1 MIFFLSDLTAEFKKQ
16 KEEDKKPNRTIQK
29 AKGIALL
36 GGSGIVGTQAARSGL
51 PRLVGARLEQ
61 HGTSRKAAANII
73 KEGYLNPAYGGTE
86 GGVTASMKLPKE
98 FMDRAKGYTFISGK
112 NPNHPFWNERN
123 PLSPIWDVI
132 NRKVQVLGYRGSKA
146 GKLTD
151 KDVEKGAKF
160 IGGSLSSLLNPIK
173 KNLDDLTPEKY
184 LEELKKK
191 ANKGDDFDKSYYEQF
206 KDNPEKLKA
215 ELRKSQQNVKR
226 VIKKIKDIGKRSYK
240 DPSRIKGIKK
250 TQLKYKK
257 LFDQY
262 KDEFKE
268 YAKKERNLVQVR
280 DYKTDK
286 YLKGSSYKRTLEE
299 FLSNKAR
306 DGDKKAARL
315 LKLQDSLQDQIGTKK
330 TAKYLGLGAGW
341 TQKLVSSPALG
352 AVGVGKTLY
361 IPGTD
366 DYFNNTDRFK
376 YDIDDPFGNPLK
388 MGKAFQSEQGGF
400 GGNALKT
407 KEKVRAFGNRFG
419 ATKWLLEKEGNGNV
433 LKGAAKLMAANP
445 KRALTGAAILGLGG
459 AGSYMLGK
467 KGINLIK
474 GDQPDKLRDRKSK
487 VKSYVRKGKLV
498 KAFERLNPFYNK
510 NNIKRDKRSQRNN

>member
-1 MIFFLSDLTAEFKKQ
+1 MFFLSDLSTFKKQ
-16 KEEDKKPNRTIQK
+16 KDEEEKPNRTIQK
-29 AKGIALL
+29 VKGIALL
-36 GGSGIVGTQAARSGL
+36 GGSGIVGTQAVRSGL

-73 KEGYLNPAYGGTE
+73 KEGYLDPAYGGAE
-86 GGVTASMKLPKE
+86 SGVTASMKLPKE

-160 IGGSLSSLLNPIK
+160 IGGTLSSMLNPLEK
-173 KNLDDLTPEKY
+173 KLNDITPEKY
-184 LEELKKK
+184 LEEIKKQAESGNRFYKSRYERLK
-191 ANKGDDFDKSYYEQF
+191 NNSDE
-206 KDNPEKLKA
+206 LKA
-215 ELRKSQQNVKR
+215 EVRRTQKDIKK
-226 VIKKIKDIGKRSYK
+226 VIKQTKDIAKRSYK
-240 DPSRIKGIKK
+240 DPSRIKGIKN
-250 TQLKYKK
+250 TQLKYKE
-257 LFDQY
+257 LFNEY

-268 YAKKERNLVQVR
+268 YIKNKDNILRVSSYETNKL
-280 DYKTDK
+280 
-286 YLKGSSYKRTLEE
+286 LKGSSYKRTLDK
-299 FLSNKAR
+299 FLSNKAKN
-306 DGDKKAARL
+306 GDKKAARL
-315 LKLQDSLQDQIGTKK
+315 LKLQESLQDQIGTKK

-366 DYFNNTDRFK
+366 DYFNNTERFK

-388 MGKAFQSEQGGF
+388 MGKSFQSEQGGF

-407 KEKVRAFGNRFG
+407 KEKVRAFGNRFA
-419 ATKWLLEKEGNGNV
+419 ATKYLLEQEGNGN
-433 LKGAAKLMAANP
+433 LFKGAGKLIAANP
-445 KRALTGAAILGLGG
+445 KRALAGAAILGLGG

-474 GDQPDKLRDRKSK
+474 GGQPDKLRDRKSK

-498 KAFERLNPFYNK
+498 KGFERLNPFYNK
-510 NNIKRDKRSQRNN
+510 NKVKRRKSN